1 MPRHRRST
9 SGLRLPPPTTST
21 HGTPAQENLQAKEAG
36 QHRSATPLLGL
47 QHAELPIRGLS
58 EGKHSKSS
66 HASAYPTLSIKHNQ
80 GSMPTRIIPPMR
92 WLIDKLTG
100 VLPPSFGVRPGL
112 PR

>member
-1 MPRHRRST
+1 VSGTTRRFKMPRHRRST

-58 EGKHSKSS
+58 EGKHSNMLSLPM
-66 HASAYPTLSIKHNQ
+66 HLPTLRCQSNTIKD
-80 GSMPTRIIPPMR
+80 PCR
-92 WLIDKLTG
+92 LE
-100 VLPPSFGVRPGL
+100 
-112 PR
+112 